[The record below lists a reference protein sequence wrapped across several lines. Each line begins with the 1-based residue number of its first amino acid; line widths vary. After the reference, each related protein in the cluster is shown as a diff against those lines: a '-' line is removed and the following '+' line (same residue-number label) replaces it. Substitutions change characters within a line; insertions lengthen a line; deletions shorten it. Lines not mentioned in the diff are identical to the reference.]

1 MKDIPIL
8 FSGPMVRANLA
19 GTKTQTRR
27 AWRDQPPAGVRIG
40 YVPNETRTPY
50 GHAGDRLWQ
59 REAFSGLHEYR
70 DLPPSEWPV
79 GSPIWYW
86 ADGDPPDGDWTKPKP
101 SMFMPRW
108 ACRQLLLVKQIR
120 VERLQDISEEDA
132 IAEGCNSSPLL
143 RGDDDMAVNHAMS
156 HAPWAHRKENSFLG
170 MPAPVARYVVLWD
183 SINGKTLPW
192 HSNPLVWAVTYERIA

>member
-8 FSGPMVRANLA
+8 FSAPMVRANLA

-132 IAEGCNSSPLL
+132 IAEGIEL
-143 RGDDDMAVNHAMS
+143 RPGPEPYPMWRVYGD
-156 HAPWAHRKENSFLG
+156 RG
-170 MPAPVARYVVLWD
+170 MRTSCPVASYESLWE
-183 SINGKTLPW
+183 SINGPGSCDANPW
-192 HSNPLVWAVTYERIA
+192 VWVVEFKRVET